1 MAIAIGGDDLPPHR
15 RLGGYLR
22 AVLSVPPAAAAGSV
36 LRPLSPCSLT
46 SCGAVPLA
54 PLPDDAHG
62 HGHARATPRGSSKW
76 RASGGGGS
84 SVVRQLK
91 ALAASRCV
99 EVEGR
104 VLRVAVR
111 KGEDGVPV
119 EARAVVLLD
128 VYLPLAAWSGW
139 QFPRS
144 RAKSNPKKYPK
155 SKSKDKMN

>member
-1 MAIAIGGDDLPPHR
+1 M
-15 RLGGYLR
+15 
-22 AVLSVPPAAAAGSV
+22 
-36 LRPLSPCSLT
+36 
-46 SCGAVPLA
+46 
-54 PLPDDAHG
+54 
-62 HGHARATPRGSSKW
+62 
-76 RASGGGGS
+76 
-84 SVVRQLK
+84 RQLK

-111 KGEDGVPV
+111 KGEDGEPV

-144 RAKSNPKKYPK
+144 RASAAAAVFKHLRWVLGVGFCHFGGDQSWQ
-155 SKSKDKMN
+155 